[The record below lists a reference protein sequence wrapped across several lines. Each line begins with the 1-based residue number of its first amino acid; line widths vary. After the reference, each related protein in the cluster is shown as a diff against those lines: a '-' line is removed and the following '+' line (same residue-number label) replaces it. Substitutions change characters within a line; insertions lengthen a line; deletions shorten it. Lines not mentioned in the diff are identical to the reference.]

1 MKTKILLFLLL
12 LTSSSNAQERKAY
25 MVANAHL
32 DTQWNWDVQATIR
45 HHIKNTLTQNFLLFR
60 QYPDYVF
67 NFEGAVK
74 YAWMKEYYPSL
85 YTELKQWIARDRWH
99 IAGSS
104 WDANETMVCSPE
116 AFIRNILLGQTFYRQ
131 EFGREAT
138 DIFLPDCFGF
148 PYTLPTLASH
158 CGLIGFSSQ
167 KLAWRARPFYA
178 DGKRYPFSL
187 GLWKGVDGSR
197 IMMVHGFG
205 YSDRY
210 NDHDLSH
217 NQRLWLETGESPL
230 GIAYRYYGTGDIGG
244 SPTLSSVRALE
255 KGIHGD
261 GPIKIISAASD
272 QLYRDFQPYEKHPE
286 LPVFDGELPM
296 DLHGNGCYTSQAAM
310 KLYNRQNEHLCDA
323 AERTAVM
330 ADWLGARRYP
340 QQQLTDIWRRVI
352 WHQFHDDVTG
362 TSIPKAYEYSW
373 NDELLS
379 LKQFSSVLTNSVA
392 ATARHLDT
400 QVKGTPLVVYNN
412 ESFPVTSVVKVDLP
426 EGRSYQVSDAR
437 GRRVKTQL
445 TADGQLLFEA
455 TVPAMGMAVYSLSS
469 TSRPTKQNP
478 RHIQRIENSVYRLQ
492 VDEHGDIISL
502 FDKRVGKEL
511 VAEGHRIRLV
521 VFDDC
526 KSEAWPAWEIHKRT
540 LDKEP
545 LPIHQDVD
553 VQLVEQG
560 AVRQTLCISKR
571 YGDTRICQYIHL
583 YEGALADQVR
593 IDNEVD
599 WCAENALL
607 KAEFPLGVSNPK
619 ATYDLGLG
627 SIQRSTN
634 TDTQYEVCSHE
645 WTDLTD
651 VSGDYG
657 VTILNDSRY
666 GWDKPTDNTLRLSL
680 LYAPKPGGGYTYQA
694 HQDKGYHVFSYSIVG
709 HQGALSTT
717 HAAQQAT
724 ALNSPLRAFVVSK
737 HKGAL
742 GREWSFLQSDNEHV
756 VVRTMKRAEVSDEYV
771 VRIHELS
778 GKSHQ
783 TAHLTFPVDIEQA
796 VEADGTERTISAAS
810 FSGRQLT
817 VNVEPYSVKTY
828 KVKLASVQPLPSEGI
843 YQTVSLPFNRKCATF
858 NEFRSEADFENGY
871 SYAAELFP
879 DSLTAGGVPFTFGER
894 ESLNGLSCHGDTLT
908 LPASAAP
915 SHLYL
920 LVASNQGDRQAVFQM
935 GRQQQ
940 QVDIPFYS
948 GFVGQWGHKGQT
960 EGFLKPAEVAWIG
973 THRHSAAQ
981 DEPYEFT
988 YMYKVR
994 LDLPKGCRQ
1003 VVVPAD
1009 EHVVIFA
1016 ATLFSGTLAE
1026 GTPASRLFLT
1036 SNGENRAK

>member
-1 MKTKILLFLLL
+1 MTSIGSGAFFYCSSLTSINIPNSVTKIGDYAFRDCSS
-12 LTSSSNAQERKAY
+12 LTSINIPNSVTKIGNNAFYSCSSLTSINIGSSIKDID
-25 MVANAHL
+25 ANAFASCAKLQDVYCYSENVPSTQADSFKDSYIDYATLHVPAASINL
-32 DTQWNWDVQATIR
+32 YKTAEPWKNFKSIVAIDGGSEMTKCAAPTISYKDGKLSLACETEGAEYVTDITDTDIKKHYDATISLTATYN
-45 HHIKNTLTQNFLLFR
+45 ISVYTTKSGYENSDIATATLCWIDQQPTTEGITDGVGQIASRAVLVKTDNGFVTVEGVENDTNVSVYTVDGKQFDGKWRMLGEENGQVLLVSAN
-60 QYPDYVF
+60 YVD
-67 NFEGAVK
+67 FEG
-74 YAWMKEYYPSL
+74 S
-85 YTELKQWIARDRWH
+85 TEKSGVPTITLQ
-99 IAGSS
+99 GS
-104 WDANETMVCSPE
+104 
-116 AFIRNILLGQTFYRQ
+116 
-131 EFGREAT
+131 
-138 DIFLPDCFGF
+138 
-148 PYTLPTLASH
+148 
-158 CGLIGFSSQ
+158 
-167 KLAWRARPFYA
+167 
-178 DGKRYPFSL
+178 
-187 GLWKGVDGSR
+187 
-197 IMMVHGFG
+197 
-205 YSDRY
+205 
-210 NDHDLSH
+210 
-217 NQRLWLETGESPL
+217 
-230 GIAYRYYGTGDIGG
+230 
-244 SPTLSSVRALE
+244 
-255 KGIHGD
+255 
-261 GPIKIISAASD
+261 
-272 QLYRDFQPYEKHPE
+272 
-286 LPVFDGELPM
+286 
-296 DLHGNGCYTSQAAM
+296 NG
-310 KLYNRQNEHLCDA
+310 
-323 AERTAVM
+323 
-330 ADWLGARRYP
+330 
-340 QQQLTDIWRRVI
+340 
-352 WHQFHDDVTG
+352 
-362 TSIPKAYEYSW
+362 
-373 NDELLS
+373 
-379 LKQFSSVLTNSVA
+379 
-392 ATARHLDT
+392 
-400 QVKGTPLVVYNN
+400 
-412 ESFPVTSVVKVDLP
+412 
-426 EGRSYQVSDAR
+426 
-437 GRRVKTQL
+437 
-445 TADGQLLFEA
+445 
-455 TVPAMGMAVYSLSS
+455 
-469 TSRPTKQNP
+469 
-478 RHIQRIENSVYRLQ
+478 
-492 VDEHGDIISL
+492 
-502 FDKRVGKEL
+502 
-511 VAEGHRIRLV
+511 
-521 VFDDC
+521 
-526 KSEAWPAWEIHKRT
+526 
-540 LDKEP
+540 
-545 LPIHQDVD
+545 
-553 VQLVEQG
+553 
-560 AVRQTLCISKR
+560 
-571 YGDTRICQYIHL
+571 
-583 YEGALADQVR
+583 
-593 IDNEVD
+593 IDNEID

-935 GRQQQ
+935 GKQQQ